1 MRFFEFGNGSDT
13 TDKLIVILRNYVGRA
28 ASKKAAAE
36 LNWAGLNGVLKA
48 SGSEIT
54 ADYETFKA
62 IYDSNPIIQKLV
74 SNFNAQGIELNVP
87 GGPKDQQTPQ
97 DGETPAEK
105 IDKIAS
111 GAVSGQLDQYSKGVQ
126 A

>member
-1 MRFFEFGNGSDT
+1 MRFFEFGDGGDT
-13 TDKLIVILRNYVGRA
+13 TDKLVVILRNYVGRA
-28 ASKKAAAE
+28 ASKKAGAE
-36 LNWAGLNGVLKA
+36 LNWAGLNGVLKS

-74 SNFNAQGIELNVP
+74 KNFNAHGIELNVP
-87 GGPKDQQTPQ
+87 GGPNDQQTPQ

-105 IDKIAS
+105 IDKMAS
-111 GAVSGQLDQYSKGVQ
+111 GAISGQMAQYGKGGQ